1 MSTPTTPVQ
10 AIAIT
15 PGTHLE
21 TIAAVAIASAV
32 SASTPRPEHVGEWAA
47 WFDGAFTK
55 TVRRATRSAQIA
67 KLEADLLVQAE
78 HQTGSAKAYAY
89 APMTYDRFPKHLRQL
104 QVSGLDVDRD
114 TDRTPDYFATE
125 SALQTPH
132 APLVVI
138 SRDVSMSTGKT
149 AAQVAHA
156 LVAWTQFLPEHEL
169 ERWSQH
175 PALRLQ
181 YGGLDEIAA
190 DQSITIQDNGLTEIA
205 PGTAT
210 VRIALP

>member
-1 MSTPTTPVQ
+1 MTMPTTPVQ
-10 AIAIT
+10 AIAVT

-32 SASTPRPEHVGEWAA
+32 SASTPHPEHVGEWAA

-55 TVRRATRSAQIA
+55 TVRRATKPAQIA

-78 HQTGSAKAYAY
+78 HQIGSAKAYAY
-89 APMTYDRFPKHLRQL
+89 APMSYDVFPKHLRQL

-114 TDRTPDYFATE
+114 TDRTPEYFATE
-125 SALQTPH
+125 SVPQATH
-132 APLVVI
+132 APLVLI
-138 SRDVSMSTGKT
+138 SRDISMSTGKT

-156 LVAWTQFLPEHEL
+156 LAAWTQFLPEEEL

-175 PALRLQ
+175 PALSLQ
-181 YGGLDEIAA
+181 YGGLDEITA
-190 DQSITIQDNGLTEIA
+190 DSSITIQDNGLTEVA